1 MIINKTNL
9 DDFLAPGA
17 GLNLPVLGDLAKF
30 EATWG
35 PLDAILG
42 SENIT
47 TLPLKC
53 DGTPVS
59 EADLLVQRLLSPLVQ
74 PEDVG
79 QLQHRTEE
87 IFEVLKPSN
96 GWEKWHVSR
105 VAVTTM
111 RIEHTERAERRVREK
126 IRLKAM
132 LTWDSDRQLEA
143 VMQGQGL
150 ATRPAPTV
158 EILRGTPQG
167 CDWLIKRWSQLAYA
181 ADCQSNIWT
190 PEQTSMVFDLLA
202 TPAAL
207 RIGGKPGASIDHHG
221 RVIHG
226 ADDSAAVARRAVDEL
241 LKHREVVAKLDL
253 VKRAEAEADMAH
265 HANAELRGI
274 RRYESMLYTR
284 LRWMTKQMEHEPRDR
299 DKVDAYYTKWEL
311 EPPPREKPEPKT
323 ADQKAWEA
331 HDKDSYSPP
340 FCLKEHEAP
349 PRGEKADIPKVL
361 KSRKEEKLAR
371 AESRREAERRRAE
384 KLYTK

>member
-9 DDFLAPGA
+9 DAFLAPGA
-17 GLNLPVLGDLAKF
+17 GLDLPVLGDMAKF

-47 TLPLKC
+47 TLPLNC
-53 DGTPVS
+53 DGSPVS
-59 EADLLVQRLLSPLVQ
+59 EADLLVQRLLSPLIQ
-74 PEDVG
+74 PEDVA
-79 QLQHRTEE
+79 QLQLRTEE

-132 LTWDSDRQLEA
+132 LTWDSDRCLEA
-143 VMQGQGL
+143 EMQGEGL
-150 ATRPAPTV
+150 SKKPAPTV

-167 CDWLIKRWSQLAYA
+167 CDWLIKRWSLLAYS
-181 ADCQSNIWT
+181 ADQQNNTWS
-190 PEQTSMVFDLLA
+190 PQQTAMAFDLLG
-202 TPAAL
+202 TPAAFRTGL
-207 RIGGKPGASIDHHG
+207 KPGASLDAHG
-221 RVIHG
+221 RVIHS
-226 ADDSAAVARRAVDEL
+226 ADDSASVARRAVDEL
-241 LKHREVVAKLDL
+241 LKHRETAVKLDQ

-274 RRYESMLYTR
+274 RRYESMLYNR
-284 LRWMTKQMEHEPRDR
+284 LRWMTKQIEREPSERDR
-299 DKVDAYYTKWEL
+299 NDAYYTAWEL
-311 EPPPREKPEPKT
+311 EPPPRERPEPKT
-323 ADQKAWEA
+323 ADEKAWEA
-331 HDKDSYSPP
+331 HDKDSFSPP
-340 FCLKEHEAP
+340 FCLKEAEAP
-349 PRGEKADIPKVL
+349 PPGEKADIPKVL
-361 KSRKEEKLAR
+361 KSRKEKSLAKTESNR
-371 AESRREAERRRAE
+371 AAKRRRAE